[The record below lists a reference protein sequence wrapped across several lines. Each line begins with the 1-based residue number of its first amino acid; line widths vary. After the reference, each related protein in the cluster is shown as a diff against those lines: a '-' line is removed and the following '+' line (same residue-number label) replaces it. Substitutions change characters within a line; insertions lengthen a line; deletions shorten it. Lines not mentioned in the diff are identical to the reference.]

1 MTLPGPDG
9 TPLHRQLSS
18 ELRAQILGRALAPGA
33 HVPTE
38 AELQER
44 YGVSRSVVRQALAAL
59 EQEGLV
65 ERRRGRGTTVRERG
79 EVHRLVQRV
88 PGLSTQV
95 EDGGVHVSTQ
105 VLELGSEPASEATAV
120 LGSGRVLRMR
130 RLRSAGGEPLAVIE
144 TWLPEEFG
152 DLTAEELTDAS
163 LHATVR
169 RRFGTQIVAGKRQV
183 RAVGADTETAEVLQV
198 PVGAPVL
205 LLEGTSTDEAAR
217 PVEVFRTWHRADRV
231 VFDINVIREPDATMN
246 LGGVEVAG
254 GPMAGAQ
261 PAGGDLRARLNALG
275 REMLDLAQ
283 QLEHAGQAPGTQ
295 SSSPSTHS
303 APSSSGRTTVVSQ

>member
-1 MTLPGPDG
+1 MSLPGPDG
-9 TPLHRQLSS
+9 MPLHRKLSS

-79 EVHRLVQRV
+79 ELHRLVQRV

-95 EDGGVHVSTQ
+95 EDEGVHVSTEIR
-105 VLELGSEPASEATAV
+105 ELGLEPSSEANAV
-120 LGSGRVLRMR
+120 LGSARVLRLQ
-130 RLRSAGGEPLAVIE
+130 RLRSAGDEPLALIE
-144 TWLPEEFG
+144 TWLPEELG
-152 DLTAEELTDAS
+152 DLTAEELTDTS
-163 LHATVR
+163 LHATIQ
-169 RRFGTQIVAGKRQV
+169 RRFGTHVVEGNRQV
-183 RAVGADTETAEVLQV
+183 RAVGADSETADLLRVA
-198 PVGAPVL
+198 VGTPVL

-217 PVEVFRTWHRADRV
+217 PVEVFRTRHRADRV
-231 VFDINVIREPDATMN
+231 VFDINVIREPDVGHLT
-246 LGGVEVAG
+246 G
-254 GPMAGAQ
+254 AGAHGGDANRKKTS
-261 PAGGDLRARLNALG
+261 PGDLRERLDALG

-283 QLEHAGQAPGTQ
+283 ELECEEN
-295 SSSPSTHS
+295 
-303 APSSSGRTTVVSQ
+303 R

>member
-9 TPLHRQLSS
+9 TPLHRRLAG

-44 YGVSRSVVRQALAAL
+44 YGVSRSVVRQALASL

-79 EVHRLVQRV
+79 ELHRLVQRV

-105 VLELGSEPASEATAV
+105 VLELGPEPASEATGV
-120 LGSGRVLRMR
+120 LGSPTVLRMR
-130 RLRSAGGEPLAVIE
+130 RLRSTDGEPLAVIE
-144 TWLPEEFG
+144 TWLPAEFG
-152 DLTAEELTDAS
+152 DLSAQELTDAS
-163 LHATVR
+163 LHATIQ
-169 RRFGTQIVAGKRQV
+169 RRFGTRVVAGQRQV
-183 RAVGADTETAEVLQV
+183 RAVGADTDTAEALRV

-205 LLEGTSTDEAAR
+205 LLEGTSTDGSAR
-217 PVEVFRTWHRADRV
+217 AVEVFRTWHRADRV
-231 VFDINVIREPDATMN
+231 VFDIAVISEPDTSGPGTLPAP
-246 LGGVEVAG
+246 AG
-254 GPMAGAQ
+254 PPA
-261 PAGGDLRARLNALG
+261 PAGGTPDLRARLDALG
-275 REMLDLAQ
+275 REMLDLARE
-283 QLEHAGQAPGTQ
+283 LALDDQAT
-295 SSSPSTHS
+295 
-303 APSSSGRTTVVSQ
+303 RD

>member
-1 MTLPGPDG
+1 MADGAADVAEERELTVGLPGPDG
-9 TPLHRQLSS
+9 TPLHRKLSS

-95 EDGGVHVSTQ
+95 EDGGVHVGTR
-105 VLELGSEPASEATAV
+105 VLELCTEPASEATSV
-120 LGSGRVLRMR
+120 LGSGQVLRMR
-130 RLRSAGGEPLAVIE
+130 RLRSAGGEPLAAIE
-144 TWLPEEFG
+144 TWLPEEFC
-152 DLTAEELTDAS
+152 DLTADELTDAS
-163 LHATVR
+163 LHATIR
-169 RRFGTQIVAGKRQV
+169 RRFGTRIVAGKRQV
-183 RAVGADTETAEVLQV
+183 RAVGADTETAELLQV

-205 LLEGTSTDEAAR
+205 LLEGTSTDETAR

-231 VFDINVIREPDATMN
+231 VFDINVIREPDAAGLADTFTG
-246 LGGVEVAG
+246 LRAQTAPADPPGGGSAG
-254 GPMAGAQ
+254 
-261 PAGGDLRARLNALG
+261 LRARLDALG
-275 REMLDLAQ
+275 REMLDLAR
-283 QLEHAGQAPGTQ
+283 QLEREEA
-295 SSSPSTHS
+295 
-303 APSSSGRTTVVSQ
+303 R

>member
-79 EVHRLVQRV
+79 ELHRLVQRV

-105 VLELGSEPASEATAV
+105 VLELGPEPASEATGV
-120 LGSGRVLRMR
+120 LGSGQVLRMR

-163 LHATVR
+163 LR

-183 RAVGADTETAEVLQV
+183 RAVGADTDTAELLQV
-198 PVGAPVL
+198 AVGAPVL

-246 LGGVEVAG
+246 LGGVDVVGAQA
-254 GPMAGAQ
+254 AGA
-261 PAGGDLRARLNALG
+261 DLRARLDALG

-283 QLEHAGQAPGTQ
+283 QLDGAGQDPGTQ
-295 SSSPSTHS
+295 SSSSSTQT
-303 APSSSGRTTVVSQ
+303 APSSSGRTTSVSQ

>member
-79 EVHRLVQRV
+79 ELHRLVQRV

-105 VLELGSEPASEATAV
+105 VLELGPEPASEATGV
-120 LGSGRVLRMR
+120 LGSGQVLRMR

-183 RAVGADTETAEVLQV
+183 RAVGADTDTAELLQV
-198 PVGAPVL
+198 AVGAPVL

-246 LGGVEVAG
+246 LGGVDVVGAQA
-254 GPMAGAQ
+254 AGA
-261 PAGGDLRARLNALG
+261 DLRARLDALG

-283 QLEHAGQAPGTQ
+283 QLDGAGQDPGTQ
-295 SSSPSTHS
+295 SSSSSTQT
-303 APSSSGRTTVVSQ
+303 APSSSGRTASVSQ

>member
-1 MTLPGPDG
+1 VTLPGPDS
-9 TPLHRQLSS
+9 TPLHRKLSS
-18 ELRAQILGRALAPGA
+18 ELRAQILGRALAPSA
-33 HVPTE
+33 QVPTE

-44 YGVSRSVVRQALAAL
+44 YGVSRSVVRQALSAL

-79 EVHRLVQRV
+79 ELHRLVQRV

-105 VLELGSEPASEATAV
+105 VLELGPEPASEATAA
-120 LGSGRVLRMR
+120 LGSGQVLRMR

-144 TWLPEEFG
+144 TWLPEELA
-152 DLTAEELTDAS
+152 DLTAEELTDVS

-169 RRFGTQIVAGKRQV
+169 SRFGTRIVAGKRQV
-183 RAVGADTETAEVLQV
+183 RAVGADTETAELLQV

-231 VFDINVIREPDATMN
+231 VFDINVIREPDAAVPADAFT
-246 LGGVEVAG
+246 GQPSRPAP
-254 GPMAGAQ
+254 GPGAGA
-261 PAGGDLRARLNALG
+261 DLRTRLSSLAH
-275 REMLDLAQ
+275 EMLALSQ
-283 QLEHAGQAPGTQ
+283 QLERADQDPGAQSWSSRTHA
-295 SSSPSTHS
+295 
-303 APSSSGRTTVVSQ
+303 APSSSGRTSSESQ